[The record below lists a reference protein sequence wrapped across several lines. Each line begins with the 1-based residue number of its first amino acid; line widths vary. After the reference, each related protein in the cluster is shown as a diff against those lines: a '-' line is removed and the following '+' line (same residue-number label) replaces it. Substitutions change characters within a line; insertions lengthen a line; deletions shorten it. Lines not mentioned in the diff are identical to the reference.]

1 MKNRLPFLTL
11 LFVCTFFLT
20 GCIVE
25 ADDDP
30 EIDFGSVEF
39 VFSMSDAV
47 INGDV
52 ASSQFNV
59 PAINRAVV
67 NNGAV
72 LAYFR
77 EQGTWTAM
85 PFTFAVE
92 SPELPAV
99 DYTITMGF
107 GFDEGFLEVF
117 YEASSEAA
125 NLEDQPDRFIK
136 VVILDDLSIPA
147 IANLDLSDYNQVKQT
162 LQLD

>member
-1 MKNRLPFLTL
+1 MKNRLPSLIL
-11 LFVCTFFLT
+11 LFVSTLFLT

-30 EIDFGSVEF
+30 EIDFGTVEF
-39 VFSMSDAV
+39 VFTMSDAV
-47 INGDV
+47 INSDV
-52 ASSQFNV
+52 ASAQFNV

-85 PFTFAVE
+85 PFTFGVE
-92 SPELPAV
+92 SPDLPAV

-147 IANLDLSDYNQVKQT
+147 VANLDLSDYNQVKQT

>member
-1 MKNRLPFLTL
+1 MQKRLPFLIL
-11 LFVCTFFLT
+11 SFMCTFLLT

-52 ASSQFNV
+52 ASAQFNV

-67 NNGAV
+67 ENGAV

-85 PFTFAVE
+85 PFTFGVE
-92 SPELPAV
+92 SPDLPAV
-99 DYTITMGF
+99 DFTITMGF

-147 IANLDLSDYNQVKQT
+147 VANLDLSNYEQVKQT

>member
-1 MKNRLPFLTL
+1 MKTRLPIFLIL
-11 LFVCTFFLT
+11 SFCTFLLT

-30 EIDFGSVEF
+30 EINFGSAEF
-39 VFSMSDAV
+39 VFSMADAV
-47 INGDV
+47 INEDV
-52 ASSQFNV
+52 ASAQFNV

-67 NNGAV
+67 ENGAV

-85 PFTFAVE
+85 PFTFGVE
-92 SPELPAV
+92 SPDIAAV
-99 DYTITMGF
+99 DFTITMGF

-117 YEASSEAA
+117 YEASSFAA
-125 NLEDQPDRFIK
+125 NLEEQPDRIIK

-147 IANLDLSDYNQVKQT
+147 VANLDLNDYESVRQT
-162 LQLD
+162 LQID